1 MGFKNHRP
9 SDRGAG
15 LANFTSLG
23 SSGNFLGKF
32 SNGMF
37 CFFGFFWGA
46 LLGLVSL
53 GLVWFGFLF
62 GCTVLKL
69 GSAVRRKSSKQK
81 LPQTVALANGK
92 HGATNRLLFVVG

>member
-1 MGFKNHRP
+1 M
-9 SDRGAG
+9 
-15 LANFTSLG
+15 
-23 SSGNFLGKF
+23 GKF
-32 SNGMF
+32 F
-37 CFFGFFWGA
+37 QWDVLFFWIFFGGFAWFGFV
-46 LLGLVSL
+46 GF

-81 LPQTVALANGK
+81 LPQTAALANEK

>member
-1 MGFKNHRP
+1 MGPFLGFKNHRP

-23 SSGNFLGKF
+23 SSGNFFWGSF

-37 CFFGFFWGA
+37 FFVFFFWGG

-53 GLVWFGFLF
+53 GLF

-81 LPQTVALANGK
+81 LPQTAALANEK